1 MAGARPALRGT
12 ETTTTDRPEAVA
24 PARAASPAALAASH
38 AELLMNLG
46 RYADAAALARAWL
59 AGAPGEHPLRLL
71 LGRALHEAGDAE
83 AALDALA
90 GLPPGLPGLPALRRR
105 VGLAAGD
112 LPIADA
118 PPARTPRGRERVIA
132 TDDLGETIA
141 FARFLPALAA
151 KERPVIA
158 EVPAALVPV
167 LAGLGGSVAWR
178 ARAEDGG
185 PEDATPLDTVPDR
198 LRLPL
203 DRLAAAA
210 APLVPDTAR
219 TATWA
224 RRLGQD
230 GYRIGLVWQG
240 GSDPAGALPAATL
253 APFSRL
259 VGVRL
264 VSLQQGHAT
273 ADLRFEPSLAGV
285 LDLGSDLAIDAAGLT
300 DLTAI
305 LANVDALVAVDSVA
319 AHLAGALGKPVALL
333 VKAPGAGWLWP
344 PGREAGPLYT
354 SVRTFHQARPGDWVT
369 PVTAALDWLQRRRG
383 GAGLTPPPVV
393 TGPAEITAA
402 LPVGSYFCRLAD
414 IAARLTETSDARVR
428 STLIAE
434 QLSLQTAWQ
443 KLGLDATALAPL
455 TIALGDVARRRRQV
469 LARLAALEDAGDRGG
484 AFVDAARLLTLL
496 ERERDRLEQA
506 IDAAG
511 TRRPASA
518 ERGAD

>member
-12 ETTTTDRPEAVA
+12 ETTATDRPEA
-24 PARAASPAALAASH
+24 AASSRPAALAVSH

-59 AGAPGEHPLRLL
+59 AGAPSEHPLRLL

-118 PPARTPRGRERVIA
+118 PPARAPRGRERVIA
-132 TDDLGETIA
+132 SDDLGETIA
-141 FARFLPALAA
+141 FARFLPPLAA
-151 KERPVIA
+151 KDRPVIA
-158 EVPAALVPV
+158 EVPAPLVPV
-167 LAGLGGSVAWR
+167 LGGLGGSVAWR
-178 ARAEDGG
+178 ARAADASPDG
-185 PEDATPLDTVPDR
+185 ATPLDTVPDR

-210 APLVPDTAR
+210 APLVADTAR

-230 GYRIGLVWQG
+230 GYRIGVVWQG
-240 GSDPAGALPAATL
+240 GTDPAGALPAAAL
-253 APFSRL
+253 APFARL

-264 VSLQQGHAT
+264 IALQQGPAA
-273 ADLRFEPSLAGV
+273 ADLRFEPSLAGA
-285 LDLGSDLAIDAAGLT
+285 LDLGSDLAGDTAGLT
-300 DLTAI
+300 DLAAI

-319 AHLAGALGKPVALL
+319 AHMAGALGKPVALL

-344 PGREAGPLYT
+344 PGRET
-354 SVRTFHQARPGDWVT
+354 SPFYASLRTFHQARPGDWTT
-369 PVTAALDWLQRRRG
+369 PVAAALDWLQRRRG
-383 GAGLTPPPVV
+383 GAGLTPPPVI

-469 LARLAALEDAGDRGG
+469 LARLAAMEDAGDRDG
-484 AFVDAARLLTLL
+484 AFIDAARLLTLL
-496 ERERDRLEQA
+496 ERERDHLEQA

-511 TRRPASA
+511 TRRLAPA
-518 ERGAD
+518 ERGAAD